1 MLKSNCYLIAN
12 ISLFYYKLTL
22 ILGARCIDG
31 VVIVGDSKI
40 TDVMGTL
47 LRYEPKYAGAL
58 RNVLFG
64 YSGVVHMFQVFERYV
79 VGDVVILRDSKD
91 KYTPENLLEKIS
103 DAMHVLFEARSN
115 QYFDLRVMVGRQF
128 PKDGN
133 SDLHIVDSCGNID
146 QVRSWSAI
154 GNGESIAKPIV
165 QTRWKENM
173 TMREFAN
180 ISCRV
185 IKGIEKRNLE
195 NSVGGNP
202 WVRYQE
208 DGADL
213 DIEPNDEEYKKL
225 IQGSDANT

>member
-1 MLKSNCYLIAN
+1 MASSSEVRTCDLGEESKIFLIIYFSNETFAN

-58 RNVLFG
+58 CNVLFG
-64 YSGVVHMFQVFERYV
+64 YSGVVHMFKVFERYV

-115 QYFDLRVMVGRQF
+115 QYFDLRVMVKRHKDYSFTKSFCF
-128 PKDGN
+128 PF
-133 SDLHIVDSCGNID
+133 I
-146 QVRSWSAI
+146 
-154 GNGESIAKPIV
+154 
-165 QTRWKENM
+165 
-173 TMREFAN
+173 
-180 ISCRV
+180 IS
-185 IKGIEKRNLE
+185 
-195 NSVGGNP
+195 
-202 WVRYQE
+202 
-208 DGADL
+208 
-213 DIEPNDEEYKKL
+213 KKFFVPTTAL
-225 IQGSDANT
+225 IPST